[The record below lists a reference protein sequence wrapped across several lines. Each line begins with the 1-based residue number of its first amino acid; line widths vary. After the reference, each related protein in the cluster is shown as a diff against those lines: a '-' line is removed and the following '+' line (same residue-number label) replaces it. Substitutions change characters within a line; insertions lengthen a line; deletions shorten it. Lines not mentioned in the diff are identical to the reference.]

1 MHKTDIS
8 YVAGLFD
15 GEGTI
20 VIQRDNGYSLR
31 CSIENTD
38 RAVIKWLEDNFGGST
53 REVKGVRKRKWQW
66 VIRCRDAWRFL
77 LLVRPYLKIKDAQAR
92 IAIAFQETKV
102 NLRGKAD
109 VADLEMKCREAFAC
123 RLSEA
128 NR

>member
-1 MHKTDIS
+1 MTPSYDIPVF
-8 YVAGLFD
+8 VASD
-15 GEGTI
+15 P
-20 VIQRDNGYSLR
+20 VVR
-31 CSIENTD
+31 ENTD

-92 IAIAFQETKV
+92 IAIAFQEKKV

-128 NR
+128 NRGLIENRVKR